1 MIARLRLSVDH
12 IPVEERQVEVRPGWQ
27 HVLSFSPK
35 EIVGKYISPA
45 ADIRLEI
52 EFSATEAAS

>member
-1 MIARLRLSVDH
+1 M
-12 IPVEERQVEVRPGWQ
+12 EVRPGWQ